1 MGLEWIGLDQQ
12 QFVNANLIG
21 KLILRLI
28 SGHKKM
34 HALRRATD
42 RLPLVSL
49 AIYKLVGIS

>member
-34 HALRRATD
+34 HALRRAAPRHRSITS
-42 RLPLVSL
+42 RF
-49 AIYKLVGIS
+49 AGYI